1 MMRALASGLERA
13 ARAPRLVL
21 VLLIVNLASAA
32 LLAVPLARTLEVE
45 LEHKDAAGRMVQG
58 FDFPWWSQW
67 AEGQHAWTSSFAPDV
82 FGIGFA
88 FRNVDL
94 LLRGFLPGGLFVFRE
109 AGAGGGGGGGPDA
122 PGGIDPLL
130 LAFGAAHLALQVF
143 LAGGVMAT
151 LRGPGRGFTV
161 RGLLHGSGFYFGRFA
176 RLALLVLLMDLVLF
190 RLNVPLARWADQHA
204 RESVSEATA
213 DLWLLGRHAL
223 LLLAVLWVNM
233 VSGYAK
239 AVIVLEERSSA
250 ALALASALAFALSR
264 PLRTFGH
271 YLAVAALGLGLL
283 ALWHALDSAF
293 EPTGY
298 ASQAVTLVLAQALLF
313 GRIGLRV
320 ALWAG
325 QIDLWRR
332 GARGASPWEAAA
344 AA

>member
-1 MMRALASGLERA
+1 M
-13 ARAPRLVL
+13 
-21 VLLIVNLASAA
+21 VLLLLLVNLASAA
-32 LLAVPLARTLEVE
+32 LLAVPLARTLEAD
-45 LEHKDAAGRMVQG
+45 LEHRDAALRMVHG

-67 AEGQHAWTSSFAPDV
+67 AESQHGWTSSFAPEI
-82 FGIGFA
+82 FGTGFA
-88 FRNVDL
+88 FRNLDL
-94 LLRGFLPGGLFVFRE
+94 LLRGFLPAGLFVTRE
-109 AGAGGGGGGGPDA
+109 AGPGGGAGGGGGPDA
-122 PGGIDPLL
+122 PAGIDPVL
-130 LAFGAAHLALQVF
+130 LALGAAYLVLQVF
-143 LAGGVMAT
+143 LAGGVFAA

-161 RGLLHGSGFYFGRFA
+161 RGLLHGSGFYFGRFV
-176 RLALLVLLMDLVLF
+176 RLALLVLLIDFLLF
-190 RLNVPLARWADQHA
+190 RLSVPLARWADHHA

-250 ALALASALAFALSR
+250 ALALASALAFALTR

-283 ALWHALDSAF
+283 ALWHGLDSSF
-293 EPTGY
+293 EPSGY
-298 ASQAVTLVLAQALLF
+298 ASQAVALLLAQALVF

-332 GARGASPWEAAA
+332 GAGGSTEAAA
-344 AA
+344 